1 MKKTIAVLLATAL
14 MVPMAVHAA
23 NYVTVSGADGSK
35 TSFRLDVRPEVT
47 FTATSLVMSA
57 GDDIVEYPIT
67 DYRSFTLTD
76 DNEST
81 AVTKVSDS
89 EPKAVFSFD
98 GTLHGEG
105 LKAGSRVSI
114 YTINGETVGS
124 ATASATG
131 TVDIPLNGRGIY
143 IVRTPEK
150 SFKII
155 KK

>member
-1 MKKTIAVLLATAL
+1 MKKSFAVLLAAVL
-14 MVPMAVHAA
+14 MAPTIAHAA

-35 TSFRLDVRPEVT
+35 TSFRLDMRPEVT
-47 FTATSLVMSA
+47 FTATSLVMTA

-81 AVTKVSDS
+81 AVEKVSDGA
-89 EPKAVFSFD
+89 PKTIFAFD

-114 YTINGETVGS
+114 YTTNGQTVAS
-124 ATASATG
+124 ATASAAG
-131 TVDIPLNGRGIY
+131 TVDIPLNGRGVY